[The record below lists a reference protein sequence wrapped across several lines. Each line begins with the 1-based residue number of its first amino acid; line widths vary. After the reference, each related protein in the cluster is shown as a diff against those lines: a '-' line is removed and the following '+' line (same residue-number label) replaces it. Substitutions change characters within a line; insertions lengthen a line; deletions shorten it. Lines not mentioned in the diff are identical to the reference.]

1 MTSTVIGSVFFARG
15 KFMAQISHLQDFTFL
30 ARDSHGYPVL
40 VDADAN
46 GAPCPTEL
54 LVMALGCCCST
65 DLVNGLNEA
74 GATVHACE
82 LETHETLRDE
92 SPRIYTAIE
101 LDFSIQADGVE
112 PVQIERI
119 LADALNKYCH
129 VCLMLGGSIRLSTRF
144 TLNGA

>member
-1 MTSTVIGSVFFARG
+1 MP
-15 KFMAQISHLQDFTFL
+15 QITHLKDNTFL

-65 DLVNGLNEA
+65 DLVNGLKEA
-74 GATVHACE
+74 GAVLHSCE
-82 LETHETLRDE
+82 LATHETLREE

-101 LDFSIQADGVE
+101 LDFSIRADGVE
-112 PVQIERI
+112 AATVERI
-119 LADALNKYCH
+119 LADALGKYCH
-129 VCLMLGGSIRLSTRF
+129 VCLMLGSAMQLSTRF
-144 TLNGA
+144 TLN